1 MFKLLFGIILFFFIA
16 LLFTGVLG
24 ISFLRSLF
32 RGNNRPAQQQ
42 NDTPRSNSSPDTD
55 KIFSNHEGE
64 YVDFE
69 EIRDDEKNTVKTEEN
84 TNE

>member
-1 MFKLLFGIILFFFIA
+1 MFKLLFGIILFFFII
-16 LLFTGVLG
+16 LFFTGVLG

-55 KIFSNHEGE
+55 KIFSDNEGE

-69 EIRDDEKNTVKTEEN
+69 EVEEVEKNRVKTEES
-84 TNE
+84 TNK

>member
-1 MFKLLFGIILFFFIA
+1 MFKLLFGIILFFFII
-16 LLFTGVLG
+16 LFFTGVLG

-42 NDTPRSNSSPDTD
+42 NDTPRSNSSPELD
-55 KIFSNHEGE
+55 KIFSDHEGE

-69 EIRDDEKNTVKTEEN
+69 EIKEEEKNTDKTEEN
-84 TNE
+84 LNK